1 MFIQQIFHCHIV
13 GSSVFFNWPQAVCG
27 YKKVA
32 IFTTNVNAENQ
43 TLINHQCVCEAL
55 NCHFCQTAVSSSCF
69 FFTKRICDS
78 IASSFFIVQS
88 GSLTFLTVL
97 KRLRS
102 LRVGLCQLIVWN
114 RLLKQVECLCFPKHY
129 KLNYFL
135 VLWFPNLRIL
145 REGCIP

>member
-1 MFIQQIFHCHIV
+1 MRNFALTFRIGEGGDI
-13 GSSVFFNWPQAVCG
+13 
-27 YKKVA
+27 
-32 IFTTNVNAENQ
+32 TTNVHSKH
-43 TLINHQCVCEAL
+43 TLQIYEKLSYEAL
-55 NCHFCQTAVSSSCF
+55 NRHFCKTAVSSSCF
-69 FFTKRICDS
+69 FFTKRICGS

-114 RLLKQVECLCFPKHY
+114 RLLKQVEYLCFPKHY

-135 VLWFPNLRIL
+135 VL
-145 REGCIP
+145 